1 MQLSGTVMSFWDKI
15 LGRHRCPSLPQVQRY
30 ALNYEEV
37 RTVGIL
43 FNSTDEDSHGALNF
57 WVKILKQDGKKVRAM
72 AYFEEKHSNPYDFKF
87 DFFTK
92 NDLKRG
98 EAVHTEEVKAF
109 MQERFDYLYC
119 VSLQHFK
126 PFDYIMRYSHAK
138 CRIGAFYEDDTER
151 PYELMIAIPEGQKR
165 DVVSLTL
172 QMMHYT
178 KGLLVKNP
186 PLSYFE
192 PDAGLKDA
200 KKQPSAS

>member
-1 MQLSGTVMSFWDKI
+1 MSFWDKI
-15 LGRHRCPSLPQVQRY
+15 LGRRRRIPLPQVKRY
-30 ALNYEEV
+30 ALNYEEA

-57 WVKILKQDGKKVRAM
+57 WVKMLKKDGKKVRAM

-92 NDLKRG
+92 EDLRRG
-98 EAVHTEEVKAF
+98 DEVHTDEVQAF

-138 CRIGAFYEDDTER
+138 CRIGSFYEDDTER

-165 DVVSLTL
+165 DVVTLTL

-178 KGLLVKNP
+178 KGLLIKNP
-186 PLSYFE
+186 PASYFE
-192 PDAGLKDA
+192 PATVKHA
-200 KKQPSAS
+200 PNKQPSA